1 MLLQQERVNYEKQIE
16 DLQQDVTGKSVLLDS
31 KAAEVLSLKNK
42 NTALEGRLVELAEE
56 KDAEMRSIKANAAK
70 LADKRDAE
78 IRRLKSTAEDSE
90 VQQLVLGR
98 QLKDLAKEKD
108 QEASLLQKQVTAAWE
123 REESY
128 RQGSQLEV
136 ALLTDLGP
144 GPWVQLQQVLR
155 KTAHCQG
162 GCSPMQDVHILKV
175 EKIHNTSLWSRYMN
189 TKERLR
195 RELRDD
201 KAGGYFWA
209 QGALGSGS

>member
-108 QEASLLQKQVTAAWE
+108 QEASLLQKQA
-123 REESY
+123 
-128 RQGSQLEV
+128 G
-136 ALLTDLGP
+136 
-144 GPWVQLQQVLR
+144 
-155 KTAHCQG
+155 
-162 GCSPMQDVHILKV
+162 
-175 EKIHNTSLWSRYMN
+175 
-189 TKERLR
+189 LR
-195 RELRDD
+195 RYGFAW
-201 KAGGYFWA
+201 KF
-209 QGALGSGS
+209 